1 MRSPRT
7 PKTIKS
13 QKMMTISDRFEEII
27 KRRDEAAIRSGRK
40 PEDVKLVAVT
50 KTHTADEIN
59 QAIDAGATDIGENRV
74 QELLE
79 KYESVKPVNWH
90 LIGHLQTNKVKNVIG
105 KVVMIHSVDSLKLA
119 REIDKRSEAAGITTD
134 ILIEINSAMEETK
147 SGIDAKD
154 LKELT
159 EQIVSECGHV
169 RIRGLM
175 CIPPIAAE
183 PEDSR
188 PYFKEAAELF
198 EEMKSWDYPSDRF
211 TPDELSMGMSGD
223 FEVAIEEGATII
235 RVGSS
240 IFGPRNYR

>member
-1 MRSPRT
+1 
-7 PKTIKS
+7 
-13 QKMMTISDRFEEII
+13 MTISERFEEVI
-27 KRRDEAAIRSGRK
+27 KRCEAAALRSGRK
-40 PEDVKLVAVT
+40 PEDVRLIAGT

-59 QAIDAGATDIGENRV
+59 EAIDAGATDIGENRV

-79 KYESVKPVNWH
+79 KYEKVKPVKWH

-119 REIDKRSEAAGITTD
+119 REIDKRSEAAGLTTD

-147 SGIDAKD
+147 SGIAADD
-154 LKELT
+154 LKQLVT
-159 EQIVSECGHV
+159 EITEECSSV
-169 RIRGLM
+169 RVCGIM
-175 CIPPIAAE
+175 CIPPIAIE

-188 PYFKEAAELF
+188 PYFREAAELF
-198 EEMKSWDYPSDRF
+198 KEMKSWKLPPERFAPSQ
-211 TPDELSMGMSGD
+211 LSMGMSGD
-223 FEVAIEEGATII
+223 FEVAIEEGATIV